1 MKIAVADDY
10 QKLFTSAPHFPKLS
24 GHEVVVCSEPLKD
37 IELLALQLGEA
48 DIVVLTQQRT
58 RFPRALIE
66 HLPKLRFISQ
76 TGRNTGHIDVQACTE
91 RGIAISAIG
100 GGQPHA
106 TVELTWGLIHAALRH
121 LPHEIRRLKDGYW
134 NSTIGTLL
142 HGKMLG
148 IYAYGRIGKL
158 VADVGRAFGM
168 RVVCWGREAS
178 TARAKADGYEVAQNR
193 RQFFEQSD
201 VLSLH
206 LPLREETRGIVTA
219 EDLASMKPTALL
231 VNTSRAG
238 IIAEGTL
245 VEALQKG
252 NPGQAAVDVFDDEPV
267 LGADDPL
274 LKLPNALCTPHL
286 GYVTRDTLLHHYD
299 DAIDQIAAFLAG
311 KPINVVNS
319 EALGAGRR
327 SG

>member
-1 MKIAVADDY
+1 
-10 QKLFTSAPHFPKLS
+10 
-24 GHEVVVCSEPLKD
+24 
-37 IELLALQLGEA
+37 
-48 DIVVLTQQRT
+48 
-58 RFPRALIE
+58 
-66 HLPKLRFISQ
+66 
-76 TGRNTGHIDVQACTE
+76 
-91 RGIAISAIG
+91 
-100 GGQPHA
+100 
-106 TVELTWGLIHAALRH
+106 
-121 LPHEIRRLKDGYW
+121 
-134 NSTIGTLL
+134 
-142 HGKMLG
+142 
-148 IYAYGRIGKL
+148 
-158 VADVGRAFGM
+158 
-168 RVVCWGREAS
+168 
-178 TARAKADGYEVAQNR
+178 
-193 RQFFEQSD
+193 
-201 VLSLH
+201 
-206 LPLREETRGIVTA
+206 
-219 EDLASMKPTALL
+219 MKPTALL